1 VCVRH
6 ADVDQRLAGHENLG
20 QLVHGQRCRWLPGS
34 SARVA
39 RPKHS
44 LRSTAAVQPL
54 REITDDATDMPG
66 PEYAS
71 MRLPRLNARK
81 SVNRR
86 ISFYDARAFRAQHL
100 PTRDVRSTDSVA
112 PHVTSCSPQA
122 PRSYWAASCILR
134 LQYIS
139 HQPGFSF
146 ARSRCFSAKALFRGF
161 VPLGA
166 RTEDRSCCAL
176 WSRLEAIGTEW
187 RVIMAAAG
195 R

>member
-6 ADVDQRLAGHENLG
+6 ADEVDQRLAGHENLG

-44 LRSTAAVQPL
+44 PRSTAAVQPL

-71 MRLPRLNARK
+71 MRVPRLNARK

-112 PHVTSCSPQA
+112 PPRHVVLPCRPRGHTGQLLAFFAYNTSVTKQA
-122 PRSYWAASCILR
+122 SALRAAAASQQRRFFAASCRSVLAQRIEAAVRFGLGSR
-134 LQYIS
+134 QS
-139 HQPGFSF
+139 
-146 ARSRCFSAKALFRGF
+146 ARS
-161 VPLGA
+161 GA
-166 RTEDRSCCAL
+166 
-176 WSRLEAIGTEW
+176 
-187 RVIMAAAG
+187 
-195 R
+195 